1 MLRDYRA
8 DLHIHSCLSPC
19 AELDMTPRAIVRA
32 AIEKGLDIIALT
44 DHNSMENV
52 EVIKRIGLDRI
63 FVLAGLEVTS
73 SEEIHILALFDDTE
87 RAEKMQSLVYKNLAS
102 GENDERLYG
111 HQVVVNEN
119 DEVLSLNKRLLI
131 GATGLS
137 AREIVESVHYLG
149 GISIAS
155 HVNKES
161 FSVISQLGFIP
172 KDLSFD
178 ALEFSPQMSKQEALR
193 RFPELSRFPW
203 VSFSDAHYPQ
213 DIGRRITVFTMDGI
227 SVKDI
232 KKALREGK
240 IYW

>member
-213 DIGRRITVFTMDGI
+213 DIGRRITVFKMDGI

>member
-193 RFPELSRFPW
+193 RFSELSRFPW

-213 DIGRRITVFTMDGI
+213 DIGRRITVFKMDGI

>member
-131 GATGLS
+131 GAASLS

-155 HVNKES
+155 HVDKES

-178 ALEFSPQMSKQEALR
+178 ALEFSPQMSKKEALR

-213 DIGRRITVFTMDGI
+213 DIGRRITVFKMDGI

>member
-178 ALEFSPQMSKQEALR
+178 ALEFSPQMLKQEALR

-213 DIGRRITVFTMDGI
+213 DIGRRITVFKMDGI